1 MDVHI
6 GHGRGGVRVS
16 IVLFGRRESFW
27 PKKSTHH
34 NEPQEHEHCCYAIH
48 GVAEELLPIDDT

>member
-1 MDVHI
+1 M
-6 GHGRGGVRVS
+6 RVS
-16 IVLFGRRESFW
+16 IGLFGRRESFW

>member
-1 MDVHI
+1 MDVHR
-6 GHGRGGVRVS
+6 GHRVKEVLWVS
-16 IVLFGRRESFW
+16 IILFGRSFW

>member
-16 IVLFGRRESFW
+16 IVLEDVKVSGQR
-27 PKKSTHH
+27 KGTHH